1 MSKDWILGLVLV
13 EGARI
18 GYSEVAS
25 DTWLPRLKRKERVFP
40 ERSSSPMQE
49 IERNL
54 SWNLNE
60 CFCLSNFCLQGIL

>member
-1 MSKDWILGLVLV
+1 MSKDCMLGLEFT
-13 EGARI
+13 EGTRI

-40 ERSSSPMQE
+40 ERSSSPIQE

-54 SWNLNE
+54 
-60 CFCLSNFCLQGIL
+60 I